1 MALLSLFFAAEH
13 QDSLLVIIGPSL
25 LQCSYVFQRTYLHS
39 IPWSKWYCRWL
50 SVLLHPVTDF
60 CFGN

>member
-13 QDSLLVIIGPSL
+13 QDDLIVIVGPSL
-25 LQCSYVFQRTYLHS
+25 LQCSYVLQQTYLHS
-39 IPWSKWYCRWL
+39 IAWSKRYCRRL

-60 CFGN
+60 SFGN